1 TPEPARRAPQG
12 HHTPSRQHP
21 RARQAPEDKHPVA
34 LRSAHPRSPSCR
46 NDRMPGTT
54 TNGDSA
60 TPHGTTPATP
70 HPATPHPRRHTP
82 RRVVGGESAY
92 GTLST
97 TARQRHAGE
106 TSTESANHRVESGN
120 HIMTPP
126 RVHIC
131 VVCSGNIC
139 RSPMAKVI
147 LTEHLRNAGL

>member
-1 TPEPARRAPQG
+1 
-12 HHTPSRQHP
+12 
-21 RARQAPEDKHPVA
+21 
-34 LRSAHPRSPSCR
+34 
-46 NDRMPGTT
+46 
-54 TNGDSA
+54 
-60 TPHGTTPATP
+60 
-70 HPATPHPRRHTP
+70 PHPRRHTP
-82 RRVVGGESAY
+82 RRVVGDESAY

-147 LTEHLRNAGL
+147 LTEHLRNAGLAQQVRVSSAGVGSWHIGHPMDHRAMSTLREHGYSGEHVAAQLDQQHLDADLLLAADTGHLQAL